1 MLISI
6 LLPFLLSTHAESLP
20 PGESK
25 VLSETVKQ
33 VQKVNKPR
41 ACPVPESEFDRWA
54 GLPECGVNQQI
65 PRVYLKKYPK
75 HFRFGITPLG
85 AEVND
90 AISKAFDRRTKDP
103 NFSGV
108 VYFGNGPIYGPGG
121 AAKGYLKS
129 GGKVISKINC
139 DPDPTDG
146 NWGKENGVFIAY
158 RPRARNADGK
168 YQTQDLESPGD
179 YKFRVIST
187 RTLCNQCG
195 LLQTEPKKWESE
207 GEDLIQCDQI
217 DFAIQSGPA
226 ILLEG
231 ESKVPDFKS
240 TTAETRSL
248 IGVAN
253 DGSPVTVDVDGKL
266 SLSCLAEAMKKSGI
280 TELLHR
286 DSSVIDVAI
295 QGKSGKWSQHYPSH
309 PSGSKTAASVLV
321 IKPGQ

>member
-54 GLPECGVNQQI
+54 GLPECRVNKQN

-85 AEVND
+85 AEVSG
-90 AISKAFDRRTKDP
+90 AITKAFDRRTKDP

-121 AAKGYLKS
+121 AAKGYVKS
-129 GGKVISKINC
+129 GGKVISKISC

-226 ILLEG
+226 ILLDG
-231 ESKVPDFKS
+231 KNRVPDLKG
-240 TTAETRSL
+240 TQAPTRSFV
-248 IGVAN
+248 GVMR
-253 DGSPVTVDVDGKL
+253 DGSPVTVDVDGQA
-266 SLSCLAEAMKKSGI
+266 SLSCIATEMEKSGI
-280 TELLHR
+280 TGLLHR
-286 DSSVIDVAI
+286 DSTVVDVAI
-295 QGKSGKWSQHYPSH
+295 QANSGDWNQHYPNSQ
-309 PSGSKTAASVLV
+309 SGNTNAASLLV
-321 IKPGQ
+321 IKNR